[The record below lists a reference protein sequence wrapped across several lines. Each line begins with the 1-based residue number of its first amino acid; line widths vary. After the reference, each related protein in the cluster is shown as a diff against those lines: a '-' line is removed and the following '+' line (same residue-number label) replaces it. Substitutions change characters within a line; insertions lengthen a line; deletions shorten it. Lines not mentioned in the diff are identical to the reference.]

1 MKGSFESIT
10 WANIE
15 PHSTQRKGRTC
26 QGCHQNPKSVG
37 LGYGKLFLKDGRL
50 FFEALERAATKNPQI
65 TLSQLIDFEGRTL
78 IRFNRPEMRGFNRDE
93 LLRILRVG
101 LCLNCHTDRDPL
113 FKNWKAGLR
122 CPKFPG
128 L

>member
-1 MKGSFESIT
+1 VKGYFESIT

-26 QGCHQNPKSVG
+26 QGCHQNPKAVG
-37 LGYGKLFLKDGRL
+37 LGYGKLSLREGRL
-50 FFEALERAATKNPQI
+50 FFEALEKPVTESSGV
-65 TLSQLIDFEGRTL
+65 TLSQFVDFEGKTL
-78 IRFNRPEMRGFNRDE
+78 VKFNRPEMRGFNRDE

-101 LCLNCHTDRDPL
+101 LCLKCHAEKDPL
-113 FKNWKAGLR
+113 FKNWKTGLR
-122 CPKFPG
+122 CPKFPN